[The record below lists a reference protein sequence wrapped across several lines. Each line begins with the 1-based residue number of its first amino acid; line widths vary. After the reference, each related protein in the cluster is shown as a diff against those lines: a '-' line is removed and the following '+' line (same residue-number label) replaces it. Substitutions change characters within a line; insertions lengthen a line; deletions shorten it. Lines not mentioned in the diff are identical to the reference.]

1 MNQNAPAVDDDA
13 AARKLR
19 LPWGAMLAC
28 CLLLA
33 FEFGVARADWFWG
46 WIPYSQVG
54 VIDALEEQVIPESKP
69 LVLFTGSSRVRDAI
83 SPRTLERSLKLP
95 EGSVLNLGLTMG
107 TPFDTEILY
116 LRNRDKLS
124 QAKLVFFG
132 VEPFQLDYHNRP
144 TERILRYGTLRDRL
158 KLMNENDAAYR
169 VAGYFWRTLDTGPAM
184 QRFIKSW
191 FKAQP
196 DLPPIAPD
204 GRVQWR
210 TETDNKFAQRRRAP
224 ADAQRF
230 FYRWRYSPNRQ
241 RKLRE
246 LIELLEED
254 GMTVVVFQVPARDRF
269 WSFAHK
275 KYPKKIKSYSTHV
288 REASAG
294 HEVFLFWDGKDHGL
308 RARNFYDYGHLKP
321 EPARRFTRKMGALIK
336 KHYPEL
342 LEDMRSQ
349 AKAGSDE
356 NAG

>member
-1 MNQNAPAVDDDA
+1 
-13 AARKLR
+13 
-19 LPWGAMLAC
+19 
-28 CLLLA
+28 
-33 FEFGVARADWFWG
+33 
-46 WIPYSQVG
+46 
-54 VIDALEEQVIPESKP
+54 VIPESKP

-83 SPRTLERSLKLP
+83 APRTLEKSLGLP

-116 LRNRDKLS
+116 LRNRDKLR

-132 VEPFQLDYHNRP
+132 VEPYQLDYHNRP

-158 KLMNENDAAYR
+158 KLIDEDDAAYR
-169 VAGYFWRTLDTGPAM
+169 VAGYLWRTLDTGPAI

-196 DLPPIAPD
+196 ELQPIAAD

-210 TETDNKFAQRRRAP
+210 TKAQNKVARRRSVRAE
-224 ADAQRF
+224 ARRF

-246 LIELLEED
+246 LIELFEED

-269 WSFAHK
+269 WSYAQK

-288 REASAG
+288 REAAAG
-294 HEVFLFWDGKDHGL
+294 HDVFLFWDGKGQGL
-308 RARNFYDYGHLKP
+308 RPRNFYDYGHLKP
-321 EPARRFTRKMGALIK
+321 GPARRFTRKMGALIK

-342 LEDMRSQ
+342 LENLRRQ
-349 AKAGSDE
+349 AKAESDE